1 MCYDELFTMKK
12 LRTVLTL
19 LLVVSVL
26 FSCSTETTS
35 SKTTKA
41 PDDAAALVA
50 LKEINR
56 GQADFIRR
64 TRRYAQNLDELIAQ
78 HLLSAEPTVA
88 ETGYDFL
95 MRPSPDAVSYTVTAT
110 PTAPEAR
117 HFFSDQTG
125 VIRAESGK
133 PATSISPEI

>member
-1 MCYDELFTMKK
+1 MCYDDLFTMNI
-12 LRTVLTL
+12 LRTTLTL

-26 FSCSTETTS
+26 LSCSSETQPA
-35 SKTTKA
+35 KATKA
-41 PDDAAALVA
+41 PDDAAAVVA

-56 GQADFIRR
+56 AQADFIRR
-64 TRRYAQNLDELIAQ
+64 TRRYAQSVDELIAQ
-78 HLLSAEPTVA
+78 HLLSTEPTAV

-110 PTAPEAR
+110 PSAPEAR
-117 HFFSDQTG
+117 HFFTDQTG

-133 PATSISPEI
+133 PATSTSPDL